1 VPPGGSM
8 GLRYVLQ
15 FLFQWKITELLIT
28 QQQPKLDKKMSTD
41 LESLEFYNIFD
52 VCLTKF
58 KNNLILFD
66 KISHIFQLTMKLF
79 LLGERAS

>member
-1 VPPGGSM
+1 M